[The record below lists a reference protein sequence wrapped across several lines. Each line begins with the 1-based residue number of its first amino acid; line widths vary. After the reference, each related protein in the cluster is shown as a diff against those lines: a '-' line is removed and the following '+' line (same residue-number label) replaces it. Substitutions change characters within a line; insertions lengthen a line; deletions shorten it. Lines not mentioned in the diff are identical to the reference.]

1 MNANQALKILLFG
14 ASVCVGTIA
23 YAATYTWKADENGNW
38 DGNITDP
45 AHWECDT
52 AGSPEYPQ
60 SSSDNVKIPQN
71 ITAKITIDK
80 SVDTIF
86 GKWELSDKCHVAFTS
101 LMLDNNEMANL
112 KMQSLNVKYGATLIL
127 DRGRITHE
135 TNDNV
140 SFKRGAKVIVQN
152 GSSLTVKNSYMQ
164 ELPNYGYSSIY
175 VEVSGKSMATF
186 TTITI
191 GGGAKF
197 VIDDSTVIVRNRL
210 ALQTDQ
216 QGTYTS
222 DATTMLFKG
231 KGARLLFYEKDSYNA
246 KSLQACMS
254 AKIDGDVLNFD
265 FLVPEGGYSSTP
277 VSMGDGKP
285 SNNLFAAPQ
294 GNDTSKKGKFK
305 FNILNE
311 SPSVLAQRKIEQN
324 LVEWKRNISAESDGG
339 FCFGNIVEGMPPQGA
354 KEQIFSSGKTSQANN
369 VGTFVY
375 SVSLDCR
382 PTGFKVIIR

>member
-1 MNANQALKILLFG
+1 M
-14 ASVCVGTIA
+14 IA

-135 TNDNV
+135 ANDNV

-164 ELPNYGYSSIY
+164 EQPNYGYSSIY

-216 QGTYTS
+216 NGKHTS

-231 KGARLLFYEKDSYNA
+231 KGARLLFYEKDSFNA
-246 KSLQACMS
+246 KSLQACMF

-265 FLVPEGGYSSTP
+265 YKGRTSIYPRAYPACIYSGKDNVYKFASLQLSPEKST
-277 VSMGDGKP
+277 
-285 SNNLFAAPQ
+285 
-294 GNDTSKKGKFK
+294 
-305 FNILNE
+305 NILVGYPNMSWNGLYKGSIVRDNKLRFRSE
-311 SPSVLAQRKIEQN
+311 REYVSEDVLFHFEN
-324 LVEWKRNISAESDGG
+324 LIYFNRIGWIDRPLVYHYILILSRLLIMFSD
-339 FCFGNIVEGMPPQGA
+339 IR
-354 KEQIFSSGKTSQANN
+354 FS
-369 VGTFVY
+369 
-375 SVSLDCR
+375 
-382 PTGFKVIIR
+382 